1 MSRSFP
7 EYIQSYFD
15 SLTES
20 GRKAS
25 TIKQYVSDLDKFL
38 TWLEDYKDSIELD
51 VLKNLSDDDYKTY
64 ITYLQNA
71 KHSAA
76 TIRRLFSVL
85 RGFLTFLNITI
96 SFKLNQAEIE
106 GLRELTAK
114 DFISEDDFKTLL
126 KSMKTKDNADTP
138 LAAARDQLID
148 RNVAIVLLIRFYGL
162 TPKEISLINMANINF
177 PQNTLEIPAE
187 HGQRTFTIIDE
198 HKKWILNYFNSIPK
212 DRRPRYYS
220 ADPLFVAYNNRY
232 ESYQYDH
239 AEAKP
244 KRLSVRAIQEMIKD
258 EVRRAGLRKLSAV
271 NLRNQCILDALRDG
285 KTEETILFGFNLTTS
300 LSLYRYRKYRMEIEN
315 KKRIN
320 QIEIE

>member
-15 SLTES
+15 NLTES
-20 GRKAS
+20 SRKAS

-51 VLKNLSDDDYKTY
+51 ALKSLSDDDYKSY

-96 SFKLNQAEIE
+96 SFKLDQAEIE

-126 KSMKTKDNADTP
+126 KSMKTKDNADSP

-148 RNVAIVLLIRFYGL
+148 RNVAIVLLIRYYGL
-162 TPKEISLINMANINF
+162 TPKEISMIDMANINF

-187 HGQRTFTIIDE
+187 HGQRTFKLIDE
-198 HKKWILNYFNSIPK
+198 HKKWILDYFNSIPK
-212 DRRPRYYS
+212 DRRPRYYK

-271 NLRNQCILDALRDG
+271 NLRNQCILDALS
-285 KTEETILFGFNLTTS
+285 FGTPDKSIMDKFNLSGPVS
-300 LSLYRYRKYRMEIEN
+300 LFRMKKYLI
-315 KKRIN
+315 KK
-320 QIEIE
+320 QPS